1 MYVFFNLR
9 AQLLMDEIP
18 LLKCLPAFGD
28 TKQIITVVAFT
39 GVTHTQPSTVDQARL
54 FVLVKQTL

>member
-1 MYVFFNLR
+1 
-9 AQLLMDEIP
+9 MDEIP